1 MIGVSYLCLMI
12 DQLLLVG
19 CLILAMSLGE
29 LQPDSASSSELESYN
44 PQYNLCVGICVAQGI
59 GAADDSKDFTMDLK
73 VNFFFY
79 ADRFTKTIFSFH
91 RKRARRCV
99 PFAI

>member
-1 MIGVSYLCLMI
+1 M
-12 DQLLLVG
+12 VG

-29 LQPDSASSSELESYN
+29 LQPDSASASELESYN

-73 VNFFFY
+73 VNFFLSLT
-79 ADRFTKTIFSFH
+79 ALQKPFSLSIENMRGDVYH
-91 RKRARRCV
+91 SQYE
-99 PFAI
+99 